1 MKTKSIPV
9 IIVLTAAAISC
20 FASVIQG
27 VSFDV
32 FTKRL
37 FWTVIIFTGIGV
49 VVSILMN
56 RGFQTMVEDAR
67 EDAQEIEE
75 ENIEDISVD
84 EQEK

>member
-1 MKTKSIPV
+1 MI
-9 IIVLTAAAISC
+9 AAAISC

-37 FWTVIIFTGIGV
+37 FWTVIIFTVIGV

-56 RGFQTMVEDAR
+56 RGFQTMVEDVR

>member
-9 IIVLTAAAISC
+9 IIVLIAAVISC

-37 FWTVIIFTGIGV
+37 FWTVIIFTVIGV

>member
-9 IIVLTAAAISC
+9 IIVLIAAAISC

-37 FWTVIIFTGIGV
+37 FWTVIIFTVIGV

-56 RGFQTMVEDAR
+56 RGFQTIVEDAR

>member
-9 IIVLTAAAISC
+9 IIVLIAAAISC

-37 FWTVIIFTGIGV
+37 FWTVIIFTVIGV

-67 EDAQEIEE
+67 KDAQEIEE

>member
-9 IIVLTAAAISC
+9 IIVLIAAAISC

-37 FWTVIIFTGIGV
+37 FWTVIIFTVIGV

-67 EDAQEIEE
+67 EDAQEIE
-75 ENIEDISVD
+75 
-84 EQEK
+84 

>member
-9 IIVLTAAAISC
+9 IIVLIAAAISC

-37 FWTVIIFTGIGV
+37 FWTVIIFTVLGV
-49 VVSILMN
+49 VASILMN

-67 EDAQEIEE
+67 KDAQEIEE

>member
-9 IIVLTAAAISC
+9 IIVLIAAAISC

-37 FWTVIIFTGIGV
+37 FWTVIIFTVIGV

>member
-9 IIVLTAAAISC
+9 IIVLIAAAISC

-37 FWTVIIFTGIGV
+37 FWTVIIFTVIGV

-56 RGFQTMVEDAR
+56 RGFQTMVEDVR

>member
-37 FWTVIIFTGIGV
+37 FWTVIIFTVIGV